1 MKKLLGGALALSLTA
16 TSAFA
21 GGVSGGNANSNWTI
35 YGWQN
40 WSYEMVDDDNRD
52 FSRINN
58 NAANIGFAA
67 SLDTGVSDMKVNMQC
82 EQFTFHNR
90 FNGFSDFCNRN
101 SKISLSGSWGEFMF
115 GQWLLPYNEMVAQ
128 WVDPFYDAG
137 ADSHTS
143 IMGTIGGNGNF
154 YNGSGFGDNNS
165 FNRRQEEIVQ
175 YFSPDMNGFKF
186 RIATTNANRDGA
198 GEDQTVTL
206 NDTSTTD
213 LDPRIWSM
221 GVSYDVTLSSGDTL
235 WLAATHERHD
245 EWAAVGFACADS
257 DDTAYR
263 LAARYVHN
271 MPNGA
276 FFKIAGMW
284 ETLEYDWDECGNS
297 LASTATGANAGAS
310 TAAGGSVAAGGSI
323 EVERDAF
330 MLSGVVGFGNGF
342 DIRASYMNSDELEV
356 DGSDQDNTDAQ
367 AYNLGV
373 YYTMPAGTELRAT
386 YSKVDNES
394 ASAYDFGIGGTSAS
408 TGDDVEMI
416 AVGIVQWF

>member
-1 MKKLLGGALALSLTA
+1 MRKILGGALALSLTA

-21 GGVSGGNANSNWTI
+21 GVSTGNADSNWTI

-67 SLDTGVSDMKVNMQC
+67 SIDTGMSDMKVNRQC

-90 FNGFSDFCNRN
+90 FNGASDFCNRN
-101 SKISLSGSWGEFMF
+101 SKISLSGSFGEIMF

-143 IMGTIGGNGNF
+143 IMGNIGGNGNF

-175 YFSPDMNGFKF
+175 YFSPDFNGFKF
-186 RIATTNANRDGA
+186 RIATTNANRNGA
-198 GEDQTVTL
+198 GEEQTAIL
-206 NDTSTTD
+206 NDLTTTEN
-213 LDPRIWSM
+213 DPRIWSI
-221 GVSYDVTLSSGDTL
+221 GASYDSTMANGDSI
-235 WLAATHERHD
+235 WLAVTHERHD
-245 EWAAVGFACADS
+245 EWAAVDFACADS
-257 DDTAYR
+257 DDKAYR
-263 LAARYVHN
+263 IAGRYIHN
-271 MPNGA
+271 MADGA
-276 FFKIAGMW
+276 FIKVAGMW
-284 ETLEYDWDECGNS
+284 ETLEYEWDECGNG
-297 LASTATGANAGAS
+297 LAANVPGANAGAS
-310 TAAGGSVAAGGSI
+310 TKAGGLVAAGGSI

-330 MLSGVVGFGNGF
+330 MLSAVVGFGNGF
-342 DIRASYMNSDELEV
+342 DVRASYMDADELEV
-356 DGSDQDNTDAQ
+356 DGSDQNDTDAK

-394 ASAYDFGIGGTSAS
+394 ASGYDFGIGGTNAEV
-408 TGDDVEMI
+408 GDDVEMI

>member
-1 MKKLLGGALALSLTA
+1 MKKLLGGVLALSLTA

-21 GGVSGGNANSNWTI
+21 GVSTGNADSNWTI

-40 WSYEMVDDDNRD
+40 WSYEMVDNDDTD
-52 FSRINN
+52 VHRING

-67 SLDTGVSDMKVNMQC
+67 SIDTGMSDMKVNMQC

-90 FNGFSDFCNRN
+90 FNGFGDFCNRN
-101 SKISLSGSWGEFMF
+101 SKISLSGSFGEIMF

-143 IMGTIGGNGNF
+143 IMGNIGSNGNF

-175 YFSPDMNGFKF
+175 YFSPDFNGFKF

-198 GEDQTVTL
+198 GEEQAVTDS
-206 NDTSTTD
+206 NGNAGEA
-213 LDPRIWSM
+213 DPRIWSM
-221 GVSYDVTLSSGDTL
+221 GASYDSTMANGDSI
-235 WLAATHERHD
+235 WLAVTHERHD
-245 EWAAVGFACADS
+245 EWAAVGFQCSDS
-257 DDTAYR
+257 DDKAYR
-263 LAARYVHN
+263 IAGRYIHN
-271 MPNGA
+271 MANGA
-276 FFKIAGMW
+276 FIKVAGMW
-284 ETLEYDWDECGNS
+284 ETLEYEWDNCAANTNKM
-297 LASTATGANAGAS
+297 STANT
-310 TAAGGSVAAGGSI
+310 VEI
-323 EVERDAF
+323 ERDAF
-330 MLSGVVGFGNGF
+330 MLSAVAGFGNGF
-342 DIRASYMNSDELEV
+342 DVRASYMDADELEV
-356 DGSDQDNTDAQ
+356 DGSDQDNTDAK

-394 ASAYDFGIGGTSAS
+394 AAGYDFGIGGTAAAI
-408 TGDDVEMI
+408 GDDVEMF